1 MTIDP
6 QTGEGRQIINALESA
21 QAALNP
27 LSGLLRA
34 PRPNVESYLD
44 SVRDKVRST
53 KFGGRSDCYRVLQ
66 FSQLPG
72 KAPPQ
77 KSGKGGGGASNC
89 ARFRTRGDG
98 SESCS

>member
-44 SVRDKVRST
+44 SVRDKVRSALAL
-53 KFGGRSDCYRVLQ
+53 FDDHN
-66 FSQLPG
+66 
-72 KAPPQ
+72 PPP
-77 KSGKGGGGASNC
+77 NPD
-89 ARFRTRGDG
+89 R
-98 SESCS
+98 